1 MSDLS
6 FRFIIPCYNSSQYI
20 RQCIESILAQEY
32 QNFKIIVIDDM
43 STDGSANIVQQIID
57 ARADNKIQL
66 HIAVKK
72 SYAGGCRNIGM
83 QYEKDADYTW
93 FVDSDDYLT
102 NNNVLKQITDILSSN
117 SLPDIFAFQ
126 YLIDF
131 DGKICSTR
139 SYDIVKAFKIGA
151 SLTNC
156 TCAPWAK
163 VYKTASCLSFEEDIF
178 WGEDAIQTLM
188 TLDTHPTIIQSMN
201 FRPYV
206 YRQVITSMT
215 NTLAHDKAKKTKEV
229 ILFNDRLETLL
240 PKCKDIHTK
249 LCIINKL
256 KFEFEKMLH
265 DTQYE

>member
-6 FRFIIPCYNSSQYI
+6 FRFIIPCYNSAPYI
-20 RQCIESILAQEY
+20 KQCIESILAQDY
-32 QNFKIIVIDDM
+32 QYFKIIVADDM
-43 STDGSANIVQQIID
+43 SIDGSANIVQQMID
-57 ARADNKIQL
+57 ARTDGKIQL
-66 HIAVKK
+66 HIAAKK

-83 QYEKDADYTW
+83 QYEKDTDYTW
-93 FVDSDDYLT
+93 FVDSDDYLA
-102 NNNVLKQITDILSSN
+102 NSSVLKQIADVLSSN

-131 DGKICSTR
+131 DGKICQSG
-139 SYDIVKAFKIGA
+139 SYDIVKAFQIGA

-163 VYKTASCLSFEEDIF
+163 VYKTSKCLPFEENIF
-178 WGEDAIQTLM
+178 WGEDAMQTLM

-206 YRQVITSMT
+206 YRQVTTSMT
-215 NTLAHDKAKKTKEV
+215 NTLAHDKAKKTREV
-229 ILFNDRLETLL
+229 TLFNDRLETLL

-249 LCIINKL
+249 LCIVNKI
-256 KFEFEKMLH
+256 KFELEKIIRG
-265 DTQYE
+265 EI